1 MFNNKHKTVDDI
13 DYLVNSFP
21 KSLTTNVLWIENVSL
36 KTLLSQKYLAAST
49 ISVLVTGYLA
59 FHISSLLLYLKELDV
74 QKMFYIF
81 NVLVYKCPGWLDIL

>member
-13 DYLVNSFP
+13 DYLVN
-21 KSLTTNVLWIENVSL
+21 VLWTENVSL

-59 FHISSLLLYLKELDV
+59 FHVSSLLLYLKELDV
-74 QKMFYIF
+74 QKYSIF
-81 NVLVYKCPGWLDIL
+81 LIF